1 MFLLRRTSTSVRK
14 STASARSSATKAD
27 RLLSL
32 LRPPI
37 ARQPVATDYQS
48 DYPKATPNQTTTP
61 ERLEADHSSGE
72 STRSRD
78 ITAATTHLTSNT
90 CAPNLQSPSSS
101 TVLAKSKRLLSIL
114 KKAPPP
120 GLDGET
126 DHLCSSGD
134 TTVTTTVTPESIAVQ
149 EESSGVDSSSSSSC
163 RRAQLFSLMGLRQP
177 APPPLLLSS
186 QSSDASN
193 LQRSDQDREKLLR
206 LLRPATDQLP
216 ASELLTDSQIA
227 RKRANVTTT
236 TASARHVVDEKRDK
250 LQSLLLGKG
259 KTNNN
264 HADIIGKTSNNHA
277 DIIIQ
282 HPDQSAAVAVS
293 STSTCR
299 TVKLISPSDLKAFGY
314 R

>member
-1 MFLLRRTSTSVRK
+1 
-14 STASARSSATKAD
+14 
-27 RLLSL
+27 
-32 LRPPI
+32 
-37 ARQPVATDYQS
+37 
-48 DYPKATPNQTTTP
+48 
-61 ERLEADHSSGE
+61 
-72 STRSRD
+72 
-78 ITAATTHLTSNT
+78 
-90 CAPNLQSPSSS
+90 
-101 TVLAKSKRLLSIL
+101 
-114 KKAPPP
+114 
-120 GLDGET
+120 
-126 DHLCSSGD
+126 
-134 TTVTTTVTPESIAVQ
+134 
-149 EESSGVDSSSSSSC
+149 
-163 RRAQLFSLMGLRQP
+163 MGLRQP

-186 QSSDASN
+186 QSSDASK

-236 TASARHVVDEKRDK
+236 TAAARHVVDEKRDK

-259 KTNNN
+259 KT
-264 HADIIGKTSNNHA
+264 SNNHA
-277 DIIIQ
+277 DIIH

>member
-1 MFLLRRTSTSVRK
+1 
-14 STASARSSATKAD
+14 
-27 RLLSL
+27 
-32 LRPPI
+32 
-37 ARQPVATDYQS
+37 
-48 DYPKATPNQTTTP
+48 
-61 ERLEADHSSGE
+61 
-72 STRSRD
+72 
-78 ITAATTHLTSNT
+78 
-90 CAPNLQSPSSS
+90 
-101 TVLAKSKRLLSIL
+101 LSIL

-120 GLDGET
+120 GVDGET
-126 DHLCSSGD
+126 DHRSSGD
-134 TTVTTTVTPESIAVQ
+134 TTTTTVTPESIAVHK
-149 EESSGVDSSSSSSC
+149 EECSGVDSSSSSSSC

-206 LLRPATDQLP
+206 QLRPATDQLP

-236 TASARHVVDEKRDK
+236 TAAARHVVDEKRDK

-259 KTNNN
+259 KT
-264 HADIIGKTSNNHA
+264 SNNHT

>member
-61 ERLEADHSSGE
+61 ERLEADHSS
-72 STRSRD
+72 RD
-78 ITAATTHLTSNT
+78 ITAATACLTSNT
-90 CAPNLQSPSSS
+90 SVPNLQSPSNS

-120 GLDGET
+120 GVDGET
-126 DHLCSSGD
+126 DHRSSGD
-134 TTVTTTVTPESIAVQ
+134 TTTTTVTPESIAVHK
-149 EESSGVDSSSSSSC
+149 EECSVVDSSSC

-177 APPPLLLSS
+177 APPPPLLSS

-206 LLRPATDQLP
+206 QLRPATDQLP

-236 TASARHVVDEKRDK
+236 TAAARHVVDEKRDK
-250 LQSLLLGKG
+250 LQNLLLGKG
-259 KTNNN
+259 KTSTN
-264 HADIIGKTSNNHA
+264 HADIIGKTSTNHA

-282 HPDQSAAVAVS
+282 HPDQSAAVAMS

>member
-32 LRPPI
+32 LRSPI

-61 ERLEADHSSGE
+61 ERLEADHSS
-72 STRSRD
+72 RD
-78 ITAATTHLTSNT
+78 ITAATACLTSNT
-90 CAPNLQSPSSS
+90 SVPNLQSPSNS

-120 GLDGET
+120 GVDGET
-126 DHLCSSGD
+126 DHRSSGD
-134 TTVTTTVTPESIAVQ
+134 TTTTTVTPESIAVHK
-149 EESSGVDSSSSSSC
+149 EECSVVDSSSSSSSC

-177 APPPLLLSS
+177 APPPPLLSS

-206 LLRPATDQLP
+206 QLRPATDQLP

-236 TASARHVVDEKRDK
+236 TAAARHVVDEKRDK
-250 LQSLLLGKG
+250 LQNLLLGKG
-259 KTNNN
+259 KTSTN
-264 HADIIGKTSNNHA
+264 HADIIGKTSTNHA

-282 HPDQSAAVAVS
+282 HPDQSAAVAMS

>member
-1 MFLLRRTSTSVRK
+1 
-14 STASARSSATKAD
+14 
-27 RLLSL
+27 
-32 LRPPI
+32 
-37 ARQPVATDYQS
+37 
-48 DYPKATPNQTTTP
+48 
-61 ERLEADHSSGE
+61 
-72 STRSRD
+72 
-78 ITAATTHLTSNT
+78 
-90 CAPNLQSPSSS
+90 
-101 TVLAKSKRLLSIL
+101 
-114 KKAPPP
+114 
-120 GLDGET
+120 
-126 DHLCSSGD
+126 
-134 TTVTTTVTPESIAVQ
+134 
-149 EESSGVDSSSSSSC
+149 
-163 RRAQLFSLMGLRQP
+163 MGLRQP
-177 APPPLLLSS
+177 APPPLL

-206 LLRPATDQLP
+206 QLRPATDQLP

-236 TASARHVVDEKRDK
+236 TAAARHVVDEKRDK

-259 KTNNN
+259 KT
-264 HADIIGKTSNNHA
+264 SNNHT